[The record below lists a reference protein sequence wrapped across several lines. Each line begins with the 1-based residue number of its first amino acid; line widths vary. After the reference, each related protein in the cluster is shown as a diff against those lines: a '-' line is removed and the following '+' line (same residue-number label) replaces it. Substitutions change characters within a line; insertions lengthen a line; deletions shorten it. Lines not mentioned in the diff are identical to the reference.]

1 MSVVNNQQV
10 KPQETG
16 KKIAVPLLE
25 DISEAKT
32 TIDLFL
38 DNKFQEAKARLNECG
53 HAGMYGQ
60 LAHSTILF
68 VQATATIE
76 HEHLLAA
83 TEHIRTTLN
92 VCNANRRKAALTEA
106 LTKQIGKR
114 RIAIF
119 KDYTEEQAHAELCY
133 AEGLLQL
140 AFLSMLQDEKLTT
153 LIRSSLKIRQCYK
166 CYRICWRILKHREW
180 NDGLCK
186 STFESGVRL
195 GVGAFNMMI
204 SLLPKR
210 VLKLLEFVGF
220 SGDRQF
226 GLQQLR
232 IGAGMRESLRAP
244 LCALLLLVHDLY
256 ATHMLGDTVSSV
268 SFEQP
273 EHVVEA
279 KELLSYWKII
289 YPKSAIFML
298 LAGRSEAVA
307 GDLEKA
313 IETFERATELPVDW
327 PQYRHICYWEL
338 MWCYALRADWMKAV
352 QCAETLVC
360 ESQWSQAS
368 YRYMKAAFLLQWL
381 DDPGVGTPKPS
392 ETKFPNTDFSQYE
405 TREKTIEHIDKLLI
419 EIPKLMQRF
428 AGRSLPLEKIALRK
442 SKRYFAQNKRL
453 TLPALE
459 LIFIWNGFKMVQ
471 FQQDS
476 VMSFLM
482 ICENKI
488 NELLQLKEKY
498 DAYYDDYCLALLLK
512 GVCLRCRG
520 QQFQASMCYQEILQS
535 KKKLKMDTYLL
546 PFCEMELCQ
555 LVFDE
560 GDVQQASKHL
570 ERALGYKG
578 YSLESRLHFRIHEME
593 TKLSIRGR
601 KKSMSKEIKKS
612 GSEVQIPFH
621 PMSDS
626 SSCKSVDEI
635 AQAQGDSG
643 SDIESANL
651 KPIFPEFDDDD
662 FDDMDN
668 GFSSEESAEP

>member
-1 MSVVNNQQV
+1 M
-10 KPQETG
+10 
-16 KKIAVPLLE
+16 
-25 DISEAKT
+25 
-32 TIDLFL
+32 F
-38 DNKFQEAKARLNECG
+38 
-53 HAGMYGQ
+53 MYP
-60 LAHSTILF
+60 
-68 VQATATIE
+68 TATPFIQHTAPRGYLRGE
-76 HEHLLAA
+76 DNDRSVFGQQIPGGQITSEKMEHLVAA
-83 TEHIRTTLN
+83 TEHIRATLN
-92 VCNANRRKAALTEA
+92 ACNASRRKAALTETI
-106 LTKQIGKR
+106 TKQIGKR
-114 RIAIF
+114 RIAVF

-180 NDGLCK
+180 SDGLSK

-220 SGDRQF
+220 SGDRNF

-232 IGAGMRESLRAP
+232 IGAGMRESIRAP
-244 LCALLLLVHDLY
+244 LCALLLLVYDLY
-256 ATHMLGDTVSSV
+256 ATHMLA
-268 SFEQP
+268 FEQP

-279 KELLSYWKII
+279 KELLSYWQII
-289 YPKSAIFML
+289 YPKSAIFTL
-298 LAGRSEAVA
+298 LIGRSEAVA
-307 GDLEKA
+307 GDLEKLFIVFLRACILFQA
-313 IETFERATELPVDW
+313 IETFEQAIKLPLDW
-327 PQYRHICYWEL
+327 PQYQHICYWEL

-352 QCAETLVC
+352 QCAERLAC

-381 DDPGVGTPKPS
+381 DDPGVGTPKP
-392 ETKFPNTDFSQYE
+392 TDKTFPTTDFSQYE
-405 TREKTIEHIDKLLI
+405 TRGKTIEHIDKLLI

-488 NELLQLKEKY
+488 NELLQMKEKY
-498 DAYYDDYCLALLLK
+498 ETYFDDYCLALLLK

-535 KKKLKMDTYLL
+535 KKKLKADTYLL

-555 LVFDE
+555 LSYDE
-560 GDVQQASKHL
+560 GDMQQACKHL

-593 TKLSIRGR
+593 TKLNVRTR
-601 KKSMSKEIKKS
+601 KKSASGQIKKA
-612 GSEVQIPFH
+612 GSEVQIPFR
-621 PMSDS
+621 PLSDS
-626 SSCKSVDEI
+626 GSTQSVGQI
-635 AQAQGDSG
+635 AQARADSG
-643 SDIESANL
+643 SDLESTNL
-651 KPIFPEFDDDD
+651 KPIFPEFDDED
-662 FDDMDN
+662 FDDMDG

>member
-1 MSVVNNQQV
+1 MSQDRLVQS
-10 KPQETG
+10 
-16 KKIAVPLLE
+16 
-25 DISEAKT
+25 ISEAKT

-38 DNKFQEAKARLNECG
+38 DNKFEEAKSRVNECG
-53 HAGMYGQ
+53 QMGMYEQ
-60 LAHSTILF
+60 LAHSTVLF

-76 HEHLLAA
+76 HEHLVTA
-83 TEHIRTTLN
+83 TESIRATLD
-92 VCNANRRKAALTEA
+92 VCNANRRKAAFSET

-114 RIAIF
+114 RIAVF
-119 KDYTEEQAHAELCY
+119 KDYTEVQAHAELCY

-140 AFLSMLQDEKLTT
+140 AFLSMLQDEKLTS

-180 NDGLCK
+180 SDGLSK

-232 IGAGMRESLRAP
+232 IGAAMRESLRAP
-244 LCALLLLVHDLY
+244 LCALLLLVYDLY
-256 ATHMLGDTVSSV
+256 ATHMLA
-268 SFEQP
+268 FEKP

-279 KELLSYWKII
+279 KALLTYWRMI

-298 LAGRSEAVA
+298 LAGRCEAVA

-313 IETFERATELPVDW
+313 IETFEEATKLPLDW
-327 PQYRHICYWEL
+327 PQYQHVCYWEL

-352 QCAETLVC
+352 RCAEKLVK

-381 DDPGVGTPKPS
+381 DDPGIRTPKADQ
-392 ETKFPNTDFSQYE
+392 TTFPTTDFSPYE
-405 TREKTIEHIDKLLI
+405 TREKTIEHIDQLLV

-442 SKRYFAQNKRL
+442 SKRYFSQNKRL

-459 LIFIWNGFKMVQ
+459 LVFIWNGFKMIQ
-471 FQQDS
+471 FQQES
-476 VMSFLM
+476 IMSFLM

-488 NELLQLKEKY
+488 NELVQSKEKY
-498 DAYYDDYCLALLLK
+498 ETYYDDYCLALLLK

-520 QQFQASMCYQEILQS
+520 QQFQASMCFQEILQM
-535 KKKLKMDTYLL
+535 KKKLKLDTYLL

-555 LVFDE
+555 LAFDD
-560 GDVQQASKHL
+560 GDLQQASKHL
-570 ERALGYKG
+570 ERAL
-578 YSLESRLHFRIHEME
+578 
-593 TKLSIRGR
+593 
-601 KKSMSKEIKKS
+601 
-612 GSEVQIPFH
+612 
-621 PMSDS
+621 
-626 SSCKSVDEI
+626 
-635 AQAQGDSG
+635 
-643 SDIESANL
+643 
-651 KPIFPEFDDDD
+651 
-662 FDDMDN
+662 
-668 GFSSEESAEP
+668 